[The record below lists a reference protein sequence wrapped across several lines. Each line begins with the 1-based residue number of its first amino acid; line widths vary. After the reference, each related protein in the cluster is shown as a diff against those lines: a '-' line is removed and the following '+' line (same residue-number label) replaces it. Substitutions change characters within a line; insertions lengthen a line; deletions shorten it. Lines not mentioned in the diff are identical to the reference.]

1 MIDIFKIM
9 VCLLVGIPAIS
20 YAHDYGCATV
30 GASMES
36 SLFDAIKN
44 DLNID
49 VATIIKDKT
58 KVEILDISPVS
69 KVYAESL
76 ARMDYEKDKAKNK
89 VAILDKKSYFD
100 SYYENQVKSIVAKY
114 TYINKDKE
122 KDIFIA
128 SSFMNA
134 DECSVRFNGY
144 ITLSR
149 EF

>member
-1 MIDIFKIM
+1 M
-9 VCLLVGIPAIS
+9 VCLLVGVPAIS

-100 SYYENQVKSIVAKY
+100 SYYENQVKSIVPKY

>member
-1 MIDIFKIM
+1 M

-89 VAILDKKSYFD
+89 MAILDKKSYFD

>member
-1 MIDIFKIM
+1 M

-58 KVEILDISPVS
+58 KVETLDLSPVS

>member
-1 MIDIFKIM
+1 MI
-9 VCLLVGIPAIS
+9 CLLVGIPAIS

-144 ITLSR
+144 INLSR

>member
-1 MIDIFKIM
+1 M
-9 VCLLVGIPAIS
+9 VCLLVGVPAIS

-134 DECSVRFNGY
+134 DEC
-144 ITLSR
+144 
-149 EF
+149 

>member
-1 MIDIFKIM
+1 M
-9 VCLLVGIPAIS
+9 VCLLVGVPAIS

-114 TYINKDKE
+114 TYINKDKG

-134 DECSVRFNGY
+134 DECSV
-144 ITLSR
+144 
-149 EF
+149 

>member
-1 MIDIFKIM
+1 M
-9 VCLLVGIPAIS
+9 VCLLVGVPAIS

-114 TYINKDKE
+114 TYINKDEE

-144 ITLSR
+144 ITLSK

>member
-1 MIDIFKIM
+1 M

-89 VAILDKKSYFD
+89 VARLDKKSYFD

>member
-1 MIDIFKIM
+1 M

-20 YAHDYGCATV
+20 YAQDYGCATV

-69 KVYAESL
+69 KLYAESL
-76 ARMDYEKDKAKNK
+76 ARIDYEKDRARNK
-89 VAILDKKSYFD
+89 VAMLDEKSYFD

-128 SSFMNA
+128 SSLMND

>member
-1 MIDIFKIM
+1 M

-128 SSFMNA
+128 SSLMNA

>member
-1 MIDIFKIM
+1 MI
-9 VCLLVGIPAIS
+9 CLLVGIPAIS

-100 SYYENQVKSIVAKY
+100 SYYENQVESIVAKY

>member
-1 MIDIFKIM
+1 M
-9 VCLLVGIPAIS
+9 VCLLVGVPAIS

-100 SYYENQVKSIVAKY
+100 IYYENQVKSIVAKY

>member
-1 MIDIFKIM
+1 M

-76 ARMDYEKDKAKNK
+76 AKMDYEKDKAKNK

-144 ITLSR
+144 ITLFR

>member
-1 MIDIFKIM
+1 M

-144 ITLSR
+144 INLSR

>member
-1 MIDIFKIM
+1 M

-49 VATIIKDKT
+49 VATVIKDKT

>member
-1 MIDIFKIM
+1 M

-100 SYYENQVKSIVAKY
+100 SYYEYQVKSIVAKY

>member
-1 MIDIFKIM
+1 M
-9 VCLLVGIPAIS
+9 VCLLVGVPAIS

-49 VATIIKDKT
+49 VSTIIKDKT

>member
-1 MIDIFKIM
+1 MFKVM

-76 ARMDYEKDKAKNK
+76 ARMDYEKDKGKNK

-149 EF
+149 GF

>member
-1 MIDIFKIM
+1 MI
-9 VCLLVGIPAIS
+9 CLLVGIPAIS

-134 DECSVRFNGY
+134 D
-144 ITLSR
+144 
-149 EF
+149 

>member
-1 MIDIFKIM
+1 M

-114 TYINKDKE
+114 TYINKDKG

-149 EF
+149 GF

>member
-1 MIDIFKIM
+1 M

-58 KVEILDISPVS
+58 KVEILDLSPVS

-89 VAILDKKSYFD
+89 VAILDKKFYFD

>member
-1 MIDIFKIM
+1 M

-58 KVEILDISPVS
+58 KVEILDLSPVS

-128 SSFMNA
+128 SSFMN
-134 DECSVRFNGY
+134 
-144 ITLSR
+144 
-149 EF
+149 

>member
-1 MIDIFKIM
+1 M
-9 VCLLVGIPAIS
+9 VCLLVGVPAIS

-49 VATIIKDKT
+49 VATIIKDKA

>member
-1 MIDIFKIM
+1 M
-9 VCLLVGIPAIS
+9 VCLLVGVPAIS

-30 GASMES
+30 GASMGS

-100 SYYENQVKSIVAKY
+100 SYYEN
-114 TYINKDKE
+114 
-122 KDIFIA
+122 
-128 SSFMNA
+128 
-134 DECSVRFNGY
+134 
-144 ITLSR
+144 
-149 EF
+149 

>member
-1 MIDIFKIM
+1 M
-9 VCLLVGIPAIS
+9 VCLLVGVPAIS

-134 DECSVRFNGY
+134 DECS
-144 ITLSR
+144 
-149 EF
+149 

>member
-1 MIDIFKIM
+1 M
-9 VCLLVGIPAIS
+9 VCLLVGVPAIS

-114 TYINKDKE
+114 TYINKDKG

-128 SSFMNA
+128 SSF
-134 DECSVRFNGY
+134 
-144 ITLSR
+144 
-149 EF
+149 

>member
-1 MIDIFKIM
+1 M

-69 KVYAESL
+69 KVYAEPL

>member
-1 MIDIFKIM
+1 M
-9 VCLLVGIPAIS
+9 VCLLVGVPAIS

-36 SLFDAIKN
+36 SLFDGIKN

>member
-1 MIDIFKIM
+1 MF
-9 VCLLVGIPAIS
+9 CLLVGIPAIS

-144 ITLSR
+144 ITLFR

>member
-1 MIDIFKIM
+1 M
-9 VCLLVGIPAIS
+9 VCLLVGVPAIS

-134 DECSVRFNGY
+134 DEYSVRFNGY

>member
-1 MIDIFKIM
+1 M

-134 DECSVRFNGY
+134 DE
-144 ITLSR
+144 
-149 EF
+149 

>member
-1 MIDIFKIM
+1 M

-20 YAHDYGCATV
+20 YAQDYGCATV

-49 VATIIKDKT
+49 IATIIKDKT

-89 VAILDKKSYFD
+89 VTILDKKSYFD

>member
-1 MIDIFKIM
+1 M

-20 YAHDYGCATV
+20 YAHDYGCAAV

-100 SYYENQVKSIVAKY
+100 SYYENQVKSIVEKY

>member
-1 MIDIFKIM
+1 MFKIM

-58 KVEILDISPVS
+58 RVEILDISPVS